1 MNTKIVYEVNENWDG
16 IGKDWSLRV
25 IGLFDNITAV
35 EFLDGEGYAIFE
47 GAFYSE
53 KLQKVTLKFTSEIKR
68 FDRLTDVIDE
78 LASKIA
84 WRRFNSAI

>member
-1 MNTKIVYEVNENWDG
+1 MNTKIVYTVNENWDG

-53 KLQKVTLKFTSEIKR
+53 RLERVTLKFTSKIER
-68 FDRLTDVIDE
+68 FDNLTDTINTFAAEV
-78 LASKIA
+78 SK
-84 WRRFNSAI
+84 RRFDSAL

>member
-1 MNTKIVYEVNENWDG
+1 MNTKIVYEVNENWNG

-53 KLQKVTLKFTSEIKR
+53 KLHRVSIMF
-68 FDRLTDVIDE
+68 
-78 LASKIA
+78 ASKIERFNRLTGVINA
-84 WRRFNSAI
+84 FASEVSKRRFDSAF

>member
-1 MNTKIVYEVNENWDG
+1 MDTKIVYTVNENWDG

-35 EFLDGEGYAIFE
+35 EFLDGQGYAIFE

-68 FDRLTDVIDE
+68 FDRLTDVINE

-84 WRRFNSAI
+84 WRRFNSAV

>member
-1 MNTKIVYEVNENWDG
+1 MDTKIVYEVNENWDG

-68 FDRLTDVIDE
+68 FDRLTDVINE
-78 LASKIA
+78 LASKIS
-84 WRRFNSAI
+84 WRRFNSAL

>member
-1 MNTKIVYEVNENWDG
+1 MNTKIVYTVNENWNG

-53 KLQKVTLKFTSEIKR
+53 KLEKVTLKFTSKIER
-68 FDRLTDVIDE
+68 FDNLTDTINTFATE
-78 LASKIA
+78 IS
-84 WRRFNSAI
+84 WRRFNSAV

>member
-1 MNTKIVYEVNENWDG
+1 MNTKIVYTVNENWNG

-68 FDRLTDVIDE
+68 FDRLTDVINE

>member
-1 MNTKIVYEVNENWDG
+1 MNTKIIYTVNENWNG
-16 IGKDWSLRV
+16 IGKDWSLRI
-25 IGLFDNITAV
+25 IGLFDNVTAV
-35 EFLDGEGYAIFE
+35 EFLDGQGYAIFE

-68 FDRLTDVIDE
+68 FDRLTDAIDE

>member
-1 MNTKIVYEVNENWDG
+1 MNTKIVYTVNENWDG
-16 IGKDWSLRV
+16 IGKGWSLRV

-53 KLQKVTLKFTSEIKR
+53 KLEKVTLKFTSKIER
-68 FDRLTDVIDE
+68 FDNLIDTINTFAAE
-78 LASKIA
+78 VSR
-84 WRRFNSAI
+84 RRFNSAI

>member
-1 MNTKIVYEVNENWDG
+1 MDTKIVYIVNENWNG

-53 KLQKVTLKFTSEIKR
+53 KLEKVTLKFTSKIER
-68 FDRLTDVIDE
+68 FDNLTDTINTFATE
-78 LASKIA
+78 IS
-84 WRRFNSAI
+84 WRRFNSAV

>member
-1 MNTKIVYEVNENWDG
+1 MDTKIVYTVNENWDG

-53 KLQKVTLKFTSEIKR
+53 KLERVTLKFTSKIER
-68 FDRLTDVIDE
+68 FNCLTDTINTFAAEV
-78 LASKIA
+78 SQ
-84 WRRFNSAI
+84 RRFNSAI

>member
-1 MNTKIVYEVNENWDG
+1 MDTKIVYTVNENWDG

-68 FDRLTDVIDE
+68 FDRLTDVINE

-84 WRRFNSAI
+84 LRRFNSAI

>member
-1 MNTKIVYEVNENWDG
+1 MNTKIVYTVNENWSG

-53 KLQKVTLKFTSEIKR
+53 KLEKVTLKF
-68 FDRLTDVIDE
+68 
-78 LASKIA
+78 ASKIERFEYLTDTINTFA
-84 WRRFNSAI
+84 AEVSKRRFNSAF

>member
-1 MNTKIVYEVNENWDG
+1 MDTKIVYTVNENWDG

-53 KLQKVTLKFTSEIKR
+53 KLEKVTLKFTSKIER
-68 FDRLTDVIDE
+68 FDNLTDTIDTF
-78 LASKIA
+78 AAKVS
-84 WRRFNSAI
+84 WRRFNSAV

>member
-1 MNTKIVYEVNENWDG
+1 M
-16 IGKDWSLRV
+16 RV

-68 FDRLTDVIDE
+68 FDRLTDVINE

>member
-1 MNTKIVYEVNENWDG
+1 MDTKIVYTVNENWNG

-35 EFLDGEGYAIFE
+35 EFLDGQGYAIFE

-53 KLQKVTLKFTSEIKR
+53 KLEKVTLKFTSKIER
-68 FDRLTDVIDE
+68 FDNLTNTINAFAAEV
-78 LASKIA
+78 SWK
-84 WRRFNSAI
+84 RFNSAV

>member
-1 MNTKIVYEVNENWDG
+1 MDTKIVYTVNENWDG

-68 FDRLTDVIDE
+68 FDRLTDVINE

-84 WRRFNSAI
+84 WRRFNSAF

>member
-1 MNTKIVYEVNENWDG
+1 MDTKIVYTVNENWDG

-35 EFLDGEGYAIFE
+35 EFLDGQGYAIFE

-68 FDRLTDVIDE
+68 FDRLTDVINE
-78 LASKIA
+78 LASKIS
-84 WRRFNSAI
+84 WRRFNSAV

>member
-1 MNTKIVYEVNENWDG
+1 MDTKIVYTVNENWNG

-35 EFLDGEGYAIFE
+35 EFLDGQGYAIFE

-53 KLQKVTLKFTSEIKR
+53 K
-68 FDRLTDVIDE
+68 
-78 LASKIA
+78 
-84 WRRFNSAI
+84 

>member
-1 MNTKIVYEVNENWDG
+1 MDTKIVYTVNENWNG

-35 EFLDGEGYAIFE
+35 QFLDGEGYAIFE

-53 KLQKVTLKFTSEIKR
+53 KLKRVTLKFTSEIKR
-68 FDRLTDVIDE
+68 FDRLTDVVNE
-78 LASKIA
+78 LASKIS

>member
-1 MNTKIVYEVNENWDG
+1 MNTKIVYTVNENWDG

-25 IGLFDNITAV
+25 IGLFDNVTAV

-53 KLQKVTLKFTSEIKR
+53 KLEKVTLKFTSKIER
-68 FDRLTDVIDE
+68 FNCLMDTINTFTAEVSR
-78 LASKIA
+78 
-84 WRRFNSAI
+84 RRFNSAL

>member
-1 MNTKIVYEVNENWDG
+1 MDTKIIYTVNENWDG

-68 FDRLTDVIDE
+68 FDRLTDVINE

-84 WRRFNSAI
+84 WRRFNSAF

>member
-1 MNTKIVYEVNENWDG
+1 MNTKIVYTVNENWDG

-68 FDRLTDVIDE
+68 FDRLTDTINTFAAEV
-78 LASKIA
+78 S

>member
-1 MNTKIVYEVNENWDG
+1 MDTKIIYTVNENWNG

-68 FDRLTDVIDE
+68 FDRLTDVINE

>member
-1 MNTKIVYEVNENWDG
+1 MNTKIVYTINENWNG
-16 IGKDWSLRV
+16 IGKDWSLRI

>member
-1 MNTKIVYEVNENWDG
+1 MDTKIVYTVNENWNG

-35 EFLDGEGYAIFE
+35 EFLDGQGYAIFE

-68 FDRLTDVIDE
+68 FDRLTDVINE

-84 WRRFNSAI
+84 WRRFNSAV

>member
-1 MNTKIVYEVNENWDG
+1 MDTKIVYTVNENWDG

-35 EFLDGEGYAIFE
+35 EFLDGQGYAIFE

-68 FDRLTDVIDE
+68 FDRLTDVINE
-78 LASKIA
+78 LASKIS
-84 WRRFNSAI
+84 WRRFNSAL